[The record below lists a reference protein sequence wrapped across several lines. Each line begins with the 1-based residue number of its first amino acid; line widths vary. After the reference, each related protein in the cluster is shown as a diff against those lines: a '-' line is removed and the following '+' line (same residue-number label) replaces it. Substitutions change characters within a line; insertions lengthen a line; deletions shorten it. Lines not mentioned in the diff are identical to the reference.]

1 LPHGAVM
8 ESACQASVPSQPA
21 PPDPLAELQRLREL
35 NRRWRRGALAI
46 GGAFFFLFFLS
57 LVQFLGTLAASKFLK
72 EAQRESSR
80 MNRETADI
88 LRELRSTQ
96 QRLRLESKTA
106 AATMPA
112 AAAED
117 TAKNADQGGPANNSQ
132 TGTRLRGPL
141 NAGQQQTVLAL
152 QKAQA
157 EQSKALAELEQE
169 RIQQVRQ
176 AIKKLRDEGLPAGHE
191 PDKNCPFPVK

>member
-1 LPHGAVM
+1 M
-8 ESACQASVPSQPA
+8 ESACQASDPSQPA

-46 GGAFFFLFFLS
+46 GAAFVFLFFLS

-72 EAQRESSR
+72 DAQRESSR

-96 QRLRLESKTA
+96 QRLRLESKA
-106 AATMPA
+106 AVKPDEPDAPA
-112 AAAED
+112 KVAAPSVAQ
-117 TAKNADQGGPANNSQ
+117 APQ
-132 TGTRLRGPL
+132 
-141 NAGQQQTVLAL
+141 VLAR
-152 QKAQA
+152 
-157 EQSKALAELEQE
+157 EEQE
-169 RIQQVRQ
+169 LKEPKKMRQQGEQQLIEAREKIEQQRIREERL
-176 AIKKLRDEGLPAGHE
+176 AIKKLRDAGLPAGHE